1 MFKLLIIIFFSFNQI
16 NCLNDFNGEE
26 FRQLPSKELEIG
38 ISQIYPIEYKKET
51 NFIFKIEDDN
61 IYQINIHSINC
72 NFEIDF
78 KGEIINQ
85 MNLDT
90 YSLKMNKTN
99 NNIIIK
105 PLIDIVEG
113 KEKENYDQEKC
124 HLTINSM
131 NMNQPEVKIENKED
145 SFFYFE
151 KGNSYLLNISY
162 EIKEISTNTFAALF
176 FQFNEKCNFSID
188 IYNNNEGNPVNIK
201 SNYIYNST
209 YIYLK
214 SDILKNI
221 SNGFT
226 KTNLTI
232 SIKKIDDNK
241 AINMFFKVVEKETI
255 SMIKKGALNYGF
267 ITTEINY
274 QFFYLEVFNE
284 EEGEL
289 MLHNKRFYGELIAKI
304 VTKDEINY
312 NDIYNSSIYPKYN
325 NDSKLLNY
333 NPHSLKLIYR
343 YKETS
348 ICTKG
353 CYILIT
359 YEQKKS
365 EIKNIKIG
373 YEFTIL
379 SRSWNYSDFSSQIV
393 DIPFGEYL
401 LGAFDKESITH
412 HYYSLSIPENAEK
425 LIIQLEGNFID
436 FFLGEGRRKINTMY
450 IKENDKKFQIID
462 NQNLIRIN
470 ITELCYKENK
480 ISFAFRSKDYFAD
493 IFSFYYF
500 RIFYAHNNEII
511 YFPMDSQ
518 LGNICAPENYN
529 SNTNSFYCNFIFS
542 NKYDELSTN
551 FAVSSPNLNE
561 YFKINVI
568 KSDKNDNII
577 NDEEFSEL
585 FYIYNNSANDINNF
599 FFTFEFQNKEIKN
612 VISALLVNINNYY
625 PHIYSSQMFYLN
637 QFNTTCLYKL
647 KNRYTLIYKYI
658 YGKLY
663 YNGWVYVS
671 YLNFRKFYSSR
682 NFRGKPFAL
691 DINSKTNNITFG
703 INSGDFL
710 FVFSL
715 EYNMQNK
722 GIIEVKSG
730 EARSQ
735 IIENG
740 YFPLYYYLK
749 IKDKN
754 YINIDVNLRLN
765 SFDSSVMKNN
775 FDIKG
780 YLLDEDTIKRKIN
793 GEYIKLT
800 EPINGFYSNKF
811 KIGLLELNREKKYEP
826 NNYLLIEIQNIDSSF
841 INSNLLVEIVS
852 KEYYQDVYFMPIGS
866 YIIETFDDKNNTIRD
881 KNKYHIYANQRGES
895 QILIELSPE
904 YNDIDLNFTKNET
917 SLETFKCSDFNCTLN
932 YVTGFKKYQINEYDD
947 YNIYFSVNNPKNRT
961 ANYMIR
967 YYYSTVSQSY
977 TYKLNDIIEKK
988 YLDMNNDY
996 ITLSITF
1003 EQIQIYYHNELLNTT
1018 DDIYFYISGLLYYK
1032 NNASEELLNT
1042 TSILYEKKPKYE
1054 NQTVIL
1060 YNSTNPG
1067 NFTLTF
1073 KNILRKENYVYDLQ
1087 IQTNVFIENNVFNEE
1102 FLIFTKEIDLTDIK
1116 LIEEKSILWY
1126 ILGPVLG
1133 LIFLVL
1139 VIFFAIKFIR
1149 LKNSNINLQEDLK
1162 SMAYSNNVQKNVIA
1176 KDNEV
1181 ARKDLDYDSTFI

>member
-162 EIKEISTNTFAALF
+162 EIKEISTDTFAALF

-412 HYYSLSIPENAEK
+412 HYYSLSIPGDAEK

-436 FFLGEGRRKINTMY
+436 FF
-450 IKENDKKFQIID
+450 
-462 NQNLIRIN
+462 
-470 ITELCYKENK
+470 
-480 ISFAFRSKDYFAD
+480 
-493 IFSFYYF
+493 
-500 RIFYAHNNEII
+500 
-511 YFPMDSQ
+511 
-518 LGNICAPENYN
+518 
-529 SNTNSFYCNFIFS
+529 
-542 NKYDELSTN
+542 
-551 FAVSSPNLNE
+551 
-561 YFKINVI
+561 
-568 KSDKNDNII
+568 
-577 NDEEFSEL
+577 
-585 FYIYNNSANDINNF
+585 
-599 FFTFEFQNKEIKN
+599 
-612 VISALLVNINNYY
+612 
-625 PHIYSSQMFYLN
+625 
-637 QFNTTCLYKL
+637 
-647 KNRYTLIYKYI
+647 
-658 YGKLY
+658 
-663 YNGWVYVS
+663 
-671 YLNFRKFYSSR
+671 
-682 NFRGKPFAL
+682 
-691 DINSKTNNITFG
+691 
-703 INSGDFL
+703 
-710 FVFSL
+710 
-715 EYNMQNK
+715 
-722 GIIEVKSG
+722 
-730 EARSQ
+730 
-735 IIENG
+735 
-740 YFPLYYYLK
+740 
-749 IKDKN
+749 
-754 YINIDVNLRLN
+754 
-765 SFDSSVMKNN
+765 
-775 FDIKG
+775 
-780 YLLDEDTIKRKIN
+780 
-793 GEYIKLT
+793 
-800 EPINGFYSNKF
+800 
-811 KIGLLELNREKKYEP
+811 
-826 NNYLLIEIQNIDSSF
+826 
-841 INSNLLVEIVS
+841 
-852 KEYYQDVYFMPIGS
+852 
-866 YIIETFDDKNNTIRD
+866 
-881 KNKYHIYANQRGES
+881 
-895 QILIELSPE
+895 
-904 YNDIDLNFTKNET
+904 
-917 SLETFKCSDFNCTLN
+917 
-932 YVTGFKKYQINEYDD
+932 
-947 YNIYFSVNNPKNRT
+947 
-961 ANYMIR
+961 
-967 YYYSTVSQSY
+967 
-977 TYKLNDIIEKK
+977 
-988 YLDMNNDY
+988 
-996 ITLSITF
+996 
-1003 EQIQIYYHNELLNTT
+1003 
-1018 DDIYFYISGLLYYK
+1018 
-1032 NNASEELLNT
+1032 
-1042 TSILYEKKPKYE
+1042 
-1054 NQTVIL
+1054 
-1060 YNSTNPG
+1060 
-1067 NFTLTF
+1067 
-1073 KNILRKENYVYDLQ
+1073 
-1087 IQTNVFIENNVFNEE
+1087 
-1102 FLIFTKEIDLTDIK
+1102 
-1116 LIEEKSILWY
+1116 
-1126 ILGPVLG
+1126 
-1133 LIFLVL
+1133 
-1139 VIFFAIKFIR
+1139 
-1149 LKNSNINLQEDLK
+1149 
-1162 SMAYSNNVQKNVIA
+1162 
-1176 KDNEV
+1176 
-1181 ARKDLDYDSTFI
+1181 

>member
-162 EIKEISTNTFAALF
+162 EIKEISTDTFAALF

-232 SIKKIDDNK
+232 SIKKIDGNK

-353 CYILIT
+353 CYILIA

-529 SNTNSFYCNFIFS
+529 SNTNSFYCNFIF
-542 NKYDELSTN
+542 
-551 FAVSSPNLNE
+551 
-561 YFKINVI
+561 
-568 KSDKNDNII
+568 
-577 NDEEFSEL
+577 
-585 FYIYNNSANDINNF
+585 
-599 FFTFEFQNKEIKN
+599 
-612 VISALLVNINNYY
+612 
-625 PHIYSSQMFYLN
+625 
-637 QFNTTCLYKL
+637 
-647 KNRYTLIYKYI
+647 
-658 YGKLY
+658 
-663 YNGWVYVS
+663 
-671 YLNFRKFYSSR
+671 
-682 NFRGKPFAL
+682 
-691 DINSKTNNITFG
+691 
-703 INSGDFL
+703 
-710 FVFSL
+710 
-715 EYNMQNK
+715 
-722 GIIEVKSG
+722 
-730 EARSQ
+730 
-735 IIENG
+735 
-740 YFPLYYYLK
+740 
-749 IKDKN
+749 
-754 YINIDVNLRLN
+754 
-765 SFDSSVMKNN
+765 
-775 FDIKG
+775 
-780 YLLDEDTIKRKIN
+780 
-793 GEYIKLT
+793 
-800 EPINGFYSNKF
+800 
-811 KIGLLELNREKKYEP
+811 
-826 NNYLLIEIQNIDSSF
+826 
-841 INSNLLVEIVS
+841 
-852 KEYYQDVYFMPIGS
+852 
-866 YIIETFDDKNNTIRD
+866 
-881 KNKYHIYANQRGES
+881 
-895 QILIELSPE
+895 
-904 YNDIDLNFTKNET
+904 
-917 SLETFKCSDFNCTLN
+917 
-932 YVTGFKKYQINEYDD
+932 
-947 YNIYFSVNNPKNRT
+947 
-961 ANYMIR
+961 
-967 YYYSTVSQSY
+967 
-977 TYKLNDIIEKK
+977 
-988 YLDMNNDY
+988 
-996 ITLSITF
+996 
-1003 EQIQIYYHNELLNTT
+1003 
-1018 DDIYFYISGLLYYK
+1018 
-1032 NNASEELLNT
+1032 
-1042 TSILYEKKPKYE
+1042 
-1054 NQTVIL
+1054 
-1060 YNSTNPG
+1060 
-1067 NFTLTF
+1067 
-1073 KNILRKENYVYDLQ
+1073 
-1087 IQTNVFIENNVFNEE
+1087 
-1102 FLIFTKEIDLTDIK
+1102 
-1116 LIEEKSILWY
+1116 
-1126 ILGPVLG
+1126 
-1133 LIFLVL
+1133 
-1139 VIFFAIKFIR
+1139 
-1149 LKNSNINLQEDLK
+1149 
-1162 SMAYSNNVQKNVIA
+1162 
-1176 KDNEV
+1176 
-1181 ARKDLDYDSTFI
+1181 